1 MGCEVLNM
9 PTTGLKIVMK
19 PIANFHSTLTLTLC
33 VCVFFSAMAC
43 IIPPQ

>member
-9 PTTGLKIVMK
+9 PTTGRKIVMK
-19 PIANFHSTLTLTLC
+19 PIANFHSTLTLC
-33 VCVFFSAMAC
+33 VCVCFFSAMAC